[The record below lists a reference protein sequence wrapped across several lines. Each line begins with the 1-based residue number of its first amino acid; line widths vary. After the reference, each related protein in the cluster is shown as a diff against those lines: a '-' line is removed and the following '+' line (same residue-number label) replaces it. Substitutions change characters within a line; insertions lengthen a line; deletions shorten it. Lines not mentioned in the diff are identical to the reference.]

1 MLVKYTG
8 TDAAVTIPDGVT
20 AIGNEAFRLR
30 KKVTTVIIPDSVT
43 EIGSYVFTLCPKLT
57 TVCLPAAL
65 KVLKSG
71 TFSSCSSL
79 THFQF
84 PTDAKA
90 AAAVWKLLWE
100 HYWQREGKVF
110 LLGCVL
116 AHSPDMLRQR
126 AVREAVKR
134 YAEDL
139 ACAVIRREVPAQAL
153 AHLITEFPSL
163 NNEAMWQRCLALAR
177 EEENVEAIALL
188 IERQKNLPPD
198 DFNLSD
204 ENEETLRV
212 SRQTAR
218 RESLNRYCAEGVTF
232 AVSGRLNYFSS
243 KEHLKQHLH
252 RHGGLMCGSV
262 TRDTDYL
269 ICDERLDNAATR
281 LAADYGVPRITER
294 GLLRRLHEDG
304 FVIEDGVLRHYVGED
319 AAIAIPDGVTVI
331 GKYAFDR
338 CHSALAVTIPDGVTE
353 IQKNAFNWCIYMASV
368 TIPASVQRIDDLAFY
383 SCFALKE
390 FRLPAADTD
399 FNRVWRMLWDVA
411 TRRNDVQMQ
420 SGLMQLKNAR
430 K

>member
-1 MLVKYTG
+1 VW
-8 TDAAVTIPDGVT
+8 
-20 AIGNEAFRLR
+20 
-30 KKVTTVIIPDSVT
+30 
-43 EIGSYVFTLCPKLT
+43 
-57 TVCLPAAL
+57 
-65 KVLKSG
+65 KVLWND
-71 TFSSCSSL
+71 CR
-79 THFQF
+79 
-84 PTDAKA
+84 
-90 AAAVWKLLWE
+90 
-100 HYWQREGKVF
+100 WQREYF
-110 LLGCVL
+110 LLCVL

-126 AVREAVKR
+126 AVREAVKKQ
-134 YAEDL
+134 AEEL
-139 ACAVIRREVPAQAL
+139 ACAVIRRDGPTEAL

-188 IERQKNLPPD
+188 IERQKSLPPD

-304 FVIEDGVLRHYVGED
+304 CVIEDGALRHYVGED
-319 AAIAIPDGVTVI
+319 DAIVIPDGVTVI
-331 GKYAFDR
+331 GEYAFNH

-353 IQKNAFNWCIYMASV
+353 IRKFAFNWCIYMTSV
-368 TIPASVQRIDDLAFY
+368 TIPASVTEIGDWAFDRCPSLTLRVTEGSFAHRYAKENRLAI
-383 SCFALKE
+383 E
-390 FRLPAADTD
+390 I
-399 FNRVWRMLWDVA
+399 VE
-411 TRRNDVQMQ
+411 
-420 SGLMQLKNAR
+420 
-430 K
+430 